1 MMHVRNMTRLGASPL
16 APTLCSHSRAATSV
30 VRGSGCGASA
40 ASNLIEN
47 GARICSSGVH
57 GNNPSDHDL
66 QRANGSGR
74 ILVSGSE
81 RGTRLVEVFQQ
92 SPIRVLFPNTGRTAV
107 EEAVLV
113 NTAGGI
119 AGGDR
124 LEISVTALGNASIAV
139 TSQAA
144 ERVYRALDQPA
155 YISTKLSASEAAKV
169 AWLPQETIIFNLA
182 RLSRKTEIDLTSGAE
197 LLALE
202 WLVLG
207 RAAHGEEVTDG
218 CIVDSWRVRKD
229 GRLIWA
235 DTFRITNE
243 IFPHLHRKA
252 LLGDCRAVGTL
263 IYFGR
268 DLAKW
273 KDSIRE
279 STASA
284 DCYCAVSSVGGLI
297 IARFAAKGSFALRR
311 VVRSV
316 LQKFGQELGPGPF
329 RVPKMWSC

>member
-1 MMHVRNMTRLGASPL
+1 MMHFRNTTPLGAGPL
-16 APTLCSHSRAATSV
+16 PPTLCSHSRAATSV
-30 VRGSGCGASA
+30 VRGSGCGPSA
-40 ASNLIEN
+40 PSNLIGN
-47 GARICSSGVH
+47 GIGICASGVH
-57 GNNPSDHDL
+57 VKNPSDHDL

-74 ILVSGSE
+74 ILLSGSE

-92 SPIRVLFPNTGRTAV
+92 SPIRILFPNTGRAQM
-107 EEAVLV
+107 EEAVLI

-124 LEISVTALGNASIAV
+124 LEISVTARGSASVAV
-139 TSQAA
+139 TSQAS
-144 ERVYRALDQPA
+144 ERVYRALTQA
-155 YISTKLSASEAAKV
+155 ARISTKLSAGEGAKL

-182 RLSRKTEIDLTSGAE
+182 RLSRETEIDLTSGAE

-207 RAAHGEEVTDG
+207 RAAHGEEITGG

-235 DTFRITNE
+235 DSLRITNE

-252 LLGDCRAVGTL
+252 LLGDCRALGTL
-263 IYFGR
+263 IYFGPGL
-268 DLAKW
+268 DQW
-273 KDSIRE
+273 KDFIRE
-279 STASA
+279 STASS
-284 DCYCAVSSVGGLI
+284 DCYCAVSSVGGLMI
-297 IARFAAKGSFALRR
+297 VRFAAKGAFALRR

-316 LQKFGQELGPGPF
+316 LQKFGQALAPGPF
-329 RVPKMWSC
+329 RVPKMWLC

>member
-1 MMHVRNMTRLGASPL
+1 MIYVRNGTPLGADPL
-16 APTLCSHSRAATSV
+16 TPTLCSHSRAATSV
-30 VRGSGCGASA
+30 VHGSGCGASV
-40 ASNLIEN
+40 ASNLIGN
-47 GARICSSGVH
+47 AARVFSSGVH

-74 ILVSGSE
+74 ILLSGSE

-92 SPIRVLFPNTGRTAV
+92 SPIRILFPNTGRAAV
-107 EEAVLV
+107 EEAVLI

-124 LEISVTALGNASIAV
+124 LKISVTAVGSASVAV

-144 ERVYRALDQPA
+144 ERVYRALSQA
-155 YISTKLSASEAAKV
+155 ARISTKLSASETAKL

-182 RLSRKTEIDLTSGAE
+182 RLSRETEIDLTSGAE

-207 RAAHGEEVTDG
+207 RAAHGEEVTGG

-252 LLGDCRAVGTL
+252 LLGNCRAVATL
-263 IYFGR
+263 IYFGPGL
-268 DLAKW
+268 DKW
-273 KDSIRE
+273 KDFMRE
-279 STASA
+279 STASS

-297 IARFAAKGSFALRR
+297 IVRFAAKGSSALRR

-316 LQKFGQELGPGPF
+316 LQKFGQESPPGPF